1 MRFLILLLPILAAL
15 DGVSVSATPVD
26 LVFTKTSTISDLAV
40 SVGIDPNDWPETITI
55 NRFKSRHLS
64 NGELIKR

>member
-40 SVGIDPNDWPETITI
+40 SVGIDPNDWPETI